1 MTTDNKQPL
10 DNSSKKGRF
19 NLPQNR
25 FTDLLRRT
33 LKELKELFSLHLDT
47 DETGTIE
54 AIHKSIEFKGGNL
67 WGLIFA
73 AFIAAI
79 GLNVNS
85 GAVVIGAMLISP
97 LMGPIVGVGYALATN
112 EFETLKN
119 AFKNLAIFVVG
130 SILASV
136 VYFAISPIKTL
147 TEQLEARTYPTFYD
161 VMIAICG
168 GAIGIVASSRFDR
181 GNAIPGVAIA
191 TALMPPLCTV
201 GYGLATAQ
209 WTYAG
214 GAFYLFFINS
224 VFIAG
229 TSFLFV
235 RALNFPKKEF
245 LNPAREQRYKI
256 IMITIVIA
264 TIIPSLWT
272 GYNLV
277 QRELF
282 NSKALAFQRSI
293 DSYRLEQ
300 GVILGQKIDYHR
312 DTPTIVLITSGSLR
326 SNDRDNLKHKM
337 AEVGLGDT
345 HLKFREGNL
354 DVEVLLSEVQN
365 LQSKFTSIK
374 DEYSDVLK
382 RLYEDNEIV
391 LKNKIERINFLESE
405 LAKYQVQRKRSSK
418 PVDDIA
424 SEFSALYPEA
434 VEISYNELIKMNTT
448 NHTLDTLPTVVIHW
462 KGRRM
467 KKDKKERIA
476 NFFQTRMKLDTIEII
491 VY

>member
-1 MTTDNKQPL
+1 MTIKNQPSDNNNP
-10 DNSSKKGRF
+10 KGRF
-19 NLPQNR
+19 NLPKNR
-25 FTDLLRRT
+25 VTHLLGRAIQ
-33 LKELKELFSLHLDT
+33 EFKELFSLRFDT

-97 LMGPIVGVGYALATN
+97 LMGPIVGVGYSLATN
-112 EFETLKN
+112 DFETLKN
-119 AFKNLAIFVVG
+119 AIKNLAIFVVG
-130 SILASV
+130 SIFAAML
-136 VYFAISPIKTL
+136 YFTISPIKTL

-235 RALNFPKKEF
+235 RALDFPKKEF
-245 LNPAREQRYKI
+245 LDPAKEQRYKF
-256 IMITIVIA
+256 IMIFVVVG

-282 NSKALAFQRSI
+282 NSKALAFQRSV
-293 DSYRLEQ
+293 DNYRLEK
-300 GVILGQKIDYHR
+300 GVIIGQKIDYRR
-312 DTPTIVLITSGSLR
+312 DTPTIVLITSGGLR
-326 SNDRDNLKHKM
+326 DRDRDNLSHKM
-337 AEVGLGDT
+337 SEVGLGNAR
-345 HLKFREGNL
+345 LEFREGNL
-354 DVEVLLSEVQN
+354 DVEVLLAEVQS
-365 LQSKFTSIK
+365 LQNKFTSIK
-374 DEYSDVLK
+374 DEYADVLK
-382 RLYEDNEIV
+382 RLYEDNETV
-391 LKNKIERINFLESE
+391 LKNKTERINFLESE

-448 NHTLDTLPTVVIHW
+448 NNQLDTMPTVIINW
-462 KGRRM
+462 EGRRLR
-467 KKDKKERIA
+467 DEKKERIA
-476 NFFQTRMKLDTIEII
+476 KFFQARMKLDTIEVI